1 MPGSGG
7 FSPALR
13 RTTDTLPGREA
24 SFLASEH
31 IAVKRLGATYDAGGV
46 TANAAG
52 DKILKAGTLVGK
64 VTATGK
70 YRPYN
75 DAGSGGVETAAG
87 IVMETLNL
95 RDGDVIAGLMLH
107 GSVLEARCTG
117 VNAAA
122 KVDLAG
128 RIWFQ

>member
-31 IAVKRLGATYDAGGV
+31 IAVKRLGATYDASGI
-46 TANAAG
+46 TADAAG
-52 DKILKAGTLVGK
+52 DKVLKAGTLVGK

-70 YRPYN
+70 YRPYAN
-75 DAGSGGVETAAG
+75 ANTNGTETAAG
-87 IVMETLNL
+87 IVMESLNL
-95 RDGDVIAGLMLH
+95 RDGDV
-107 GSVLEARCTG
+107 
-117 VNAAA
+117 
-122 KVDLAG
+122 
-128 RIWFQ
+128 